1 MNNNENKLLDLMPD
15 MLCDEELI
23 SALSFLPDY
32 DNSIRCESKTVRLMA
47 LEQLS
52 EIYIA
57 SSMTLEIYSKLY
69 LATRHSLKKKLSKL
83 SYQQRTEN
91 FKAIMQMN
99 NSSVL
104 GGADSFTII
113 GTSGVGK
120 STAVNKAMELIAR
133 NGIIETDNP
142 YMKVIP
148 CMVIQCP
155 FDCSAKGLLFEI
167 LRKADILLGTDY
179 YSTALRRKATIDIL
193 VGSVSQ
199 IALNHIG
206 LLVVDEIQNVVNN
219 KYGKNLVSMLTQLI
233 NSSGISICMVGTP
246 DVSDFLEQAV
256 QLARRSLGLK
266 YYRMSLNDDFLKLCR
281 TLFSY
286 QYTKHET
293 ELSPVIVSWLYEH
306 SAGIAALVV
315 SLIRDA
321 QEIAILNG
329 TEELNLNSLR
339 EAYNRRC
346 GTMHYYI
353 ETTKLQTLPTTTRIS
368 KKAGATEIQAVEPS
382 DGEVSIE
389 YLAGVAKSSHCDI
402 VPLIKK
408 YFPVTEVRI

>member
-1 MNNNENKLLDLMPD
+1 MNNENKLLSLMPD

-23 SALSFLPDY
+23 STLSCKPPY
-32 DNSIRCESKTVRLMA
+32 DKSIRNESKTVRLLA

-52 EIYIA
+52 NIYIP

-69 LATRHSLKKKLSKL
+69 LATRHSLSKKLSKA
-83 SYQQRTEN
+83 SYRQRTEN
-91 FKAIMQMN
+91 FKAIMQLN

-120 STAVNKAMELIAR
+120 STAVSKAIELISQ
-133 NGIIETDNP
+133 NGLIELDDP

-148 CMVIQCP
+148 CMVVQCP

-167 LRKADILLGTDY
+167 LRKADALLGTDY
-179 YSTALRRKATIDIL
+179 YSTALRRKATIDVLI
-193 VGSVSQ
+193 GSVSQ

-219 KYGKNLVSMLTQLI
+219 KFGKNLVSMLTQLI
-233 NSSGISICMVGTP
+233 NNSGISICMVGTP

-266 YYRMSLNDDFLKLCR
+266 YYRMSPDEDFCKLCH
-281 TLFSY
+281 TFFSY

-293 ELSPVIVSWLYEH
+293 ELTPAIVSWLYEH

-329 TEELNLNSLR
+329 TEELNLATLR

-346 GTMHYYI
+346 STMHYYI
-353 ETTKLQTLPTTTRIS
+353 ETTKLQALPTTTRIS
-368 KKAGATEIQAVEPS
+368 KKEPTIPVQVIEPADS
-382 DGEVSIE
+382 DISIE
-389 YLAGVAKSSHCDI
+389 YLAGVAKSAHTDI
-402 VPLIKK
+402 VPLLKK
-408 YFPVTEVRI
+408 YFPVTEVHL

>member
-1 MNNNENKLLDLMPD
+1 MNNENKLLSLMPD

-23 SALSFLPDY
+23 SALSCKPPY
-32 DNSIRCESKTVRLMA
+32 DKGIRNESKTVRLLA

-52 EIYIA
+52 DIYIP

-69 LATRHSLKKKLSKL
+69 LATRHSLAKKLSKA
-83 SYQQRTEN
+83 SYRQRTEN
-91 FKAIMQMN
+91 FKAIMQLN

-120 STAVNKAMELIAR
+120 STAVSKAIELISH
-133 NGIIETDNP
+133 NGLIELDDP

-148 CMVIQCP
+148 CMVVQCP

-167 LRKADILLGTDY
+167 LRKADTLLGTDY
-179 YSTALRRKATIDIL
+179 YSTALRRKATIDVLI
-193 VGSVSQ
+193 GSVSQ
-199 IALNHIG
+199 VALNHIG
-206 LLVVDEIQNVVNN
+206 LIVVDEIQNVVNN
-219 KYGKNLVSMLTQLI
+219 KFGKNLVSMLTQLI
-233 NSSGISICMVGTP
+233 NNSGISICMVGTP
-246 DVSDFLEQAV
+246 DVSEFLEQAV

-266 YYRMSLNDDFLKLCR
+266 YYRMSLNDDFLKLCH
-281 TLFSY
+281 TFFSY

-293 ELSPVIVSWLYEH
+293 ELTPAIVSWLYEH

-329 TEELNLNSLR
+329 TEELSLETLR

-346 GTMHYYI
+346 STMHYYI
-353 ETTKLQTLPTTTRIS
+353 ETTKLQALPTTTRIS
-368 KKAGATEIQAVEPS
+368 KKEPTIPVQVIEPADS
-382 DGEVSIE
+382 DISIE
-389 YLAGVAKSSHCDI
+389 YLAGVAKSAHTDI
-402 VPLIKK
+402 VPLLKK
-408 YFPVTEVRI
+408 HFPVTEVRI

>member
-1 MNNNENKLLDLMPD
+1 MCNENKLLSLMPD
-15 MLCDEELI
+15 MLCDDELI
-23 SALSFLPDY
+23 SALSCTPPY
-32 DNSIRCESKTVRLMA
+32 DKGIRNESKTVRLLA

-52 EIYIA
+52 EIYIP

-69 LATRHSLKKKLSKL
+69 LATRHSLAKKLSKA
-83 SYQQRTEN
+83 SYIQRTEN
-91 FKAIMQMN
+91 FKAIMQLN

-120 STAVNKAMELIAR
+120 STAVSKAIELISQ
-133 NGIIETDNP
+133 NGLIELDDP

-148 CMVIQCP
+148 CMVVQCP

-167 LRKADILLGTDY
+167 LRKADALLGTDY
-179 YSTALRRKATIDIL
+179 YSTALRRKATIDVLI
-193 VGSVSQ
+193 GSVSQ

-219 KYGKNLVSMLTQLI
+219 KFGKNLVSMLTQLI
-233 NSSGISICMVGTP
+233 NNSGISICMVGTP

-266 YYRMSLNDDFLKLCR
+266 YSRMSLNDDFLKLCH
-281 TLFSY
+281 TFFSY

-293 ELSPVIVSWLYEH
+293 ELTPAIVSWLYEH

-329 TEELNLNSLR
+329 TEELSLETLR

-346 GTMHYYI
+346 STMHYYI
-353 ETTKLQTLPTTTRIS
+353 ETTKLQTLPATTQIC
-368 KKAGATEIQAVEPS
+368 KKVTSMAVQTVEPS
-382 DGEVSIE
+382 DGDISIE
-389 YLAGVAKSSHCDI
+389 YLAGVAKSAQTDI
-402 VPLIKK
+402 VPLLKK
-408 YFPVTEVRI
+408 HFPVTEVRI

>member
-1 MNNNENKLLDLMPD
+1 MPD

-23 SALSFLPDY
+23 SALSCKPPY
-32 DNSIRCESKTVRLMA
+32 DKSIRNESKTVRLLA

-52 EIYIA
+52 DIYIP

-69 LATRHSLKKKLSKL
+69 LATRHSLAKKLSKA
-83 SYQQRTEN
+83 SYRQRTEN
-91 FKAIMQMN
+91 FKAIMQLN

-120 STAVNKAMELIAR
+120 STAVSKTIELISQ
-133 NGIIETDNP
+133 NGLIELDDP

-148 CMVIQCP
+148 CMVVQCP

-167 LRKADILLGTDY
+167 LRKADALLGTDY
-179 YSTALRRKATIDIL
+179 YSTALRRKATIDVLI
-193 VGSVSQ
+193 GSVSQ

-219 KYGKNLVSMLTQLI
+219 KFGKNLVSMLTQLI
-233 NSSGISICMVGTP
+233 NNSGISICMVGTP

-266 YYRMSLNDDFLKLCR
+266 YYRMSLNDDFLKLCH
-281 TLFSY
+281 TFFSY

-293 ELSPVIVSWLYEH
+293 ELTPAIVSWLYEH

-329 TEELNLNSLR
+329 TEELSLETLR

-346 GTMHYYI
+346 SSMHYYI
-353 ETTKLQTLPTTTRIS
+353 ETTKLQALPATTQIC
-368 KKAGATEIQAVEPS
+368 KKVTSMAVQTVEPS
-382 DGEVSIE
+382 DGDISIE
-389 YLAGVAKSSHCDI
+389 YLAGVAKSAHTDI
-402 VPLIKK
+402 VPLLKK
-408 YFPVTEVRI
+408 HFPVTEVRI